1 MPRRATAS
9 PRRSPWRPCCR
20 PAAATISPCP
30 NEGEPAEIAIQRR
43 RPAERHRRRGAGR
56 FARGRGDR
64 PLRRSGRRRLGD
76 VVRRR
81 RRQCGPGR
89 ERHRG
94 QRPGRHAPD
103 PGAAAEHVL
112 HDRGGDGV
120 SEPATFTSTGL
131 AARLILT
138 SVLPAIAVSGVP
150 LSPQPAL
157 QLQDADGT
165 PIARE
170 GVIVTVQIASG
181 GGSLTGAT
189 SATSDAEGA
198 VVFTDLGIRGS
209 PGTRRLIFAADAFA
223 PATTPPDRHRCRR
236 ARVHRARGR

>member
-1 MPRRATAS
+1 MPACGGDNLTL
-9 PRRSPWRPCCR
+9 
-20 PAAATISPCP
+20 P
-30 NEGEPAEIAIQRR
+30 NEGEPAEIAIQRGDR
-43 RPAERHRRRGAGR
+43 QNGTVGEALGDSLVVVVTDRFGDPVAGVPVTWSAEGGGSVDPAESVTEANGQAGTRRILGAQPSTY
-56 FARGRGDR
+56 FTI
-64 PLRRSGRRRLGD
+64 
-76 VVRRR
+76 
-81 RRQCGPGR
+81 
-89 ERHRG
+89 
-94 QRPGRHAPD
+94 
-103 PGAAAEHVL
+103 AAVA
-112 HDRGGDGV
+112 GV

-198 VVFTDLGIRGS
+198 FVFTDLGIRGS

-223 PATTPPDRHRCRR
+223 PGHHAADRHRCRR
-236 ARVHRARGR
+236 PGVHRARGR